1 MLDMFKRYA
10 TGQESD
16 RTLAARLNAKGVL
29 TSRGR
34 QFAKDTVREMLCN
47 AAYAGYVTGLHS
59 KDRSIRGLHDA
70 IVPEALFDRVQELRS
85 YKAVVKQPSPPS
97 DEYLLRKLLCCE
109 RCGAR
114 MHGNR
119 GSRPP
124 VRRYLCA
131 TRRYTQGC
139 TQPITRAEPL
149 ENQLAQWLRDFQP
162 DATLRELV
170 LDTIISQA
178 SQQTGEADR
187 RGELTE
193 QLRRLQDLYVLG
205 DLTKAQYVMRRQTL
219 QDELERLTPPT
230 DPQLAGAEK
239 LLANF
244 AEFWEAETAPAERH
258 RLLTSLFERIWQ
270 DNGQVVAVK
279 PRPAFSIY
287 FQAVTEANESRSG
300 NCGAMSGSDGGRS
313 RSLHT
318 GGSRSGFR
326 LQLSDLEVFA

>member
-1 MLDMFKRYA
+1 
-10 TGQESD
+10 
-16 RTLAARLNAKGVL
+16 
-29 TSRGR
+29 
-34 QFAKDTVREMLCN
+34 MLCN
-47 AAYAGYVTGLHS
+47 AAYAGYVTGLRS

-85 YKAVVKQPSPPS
+85 YKATVKQPSPPS

-114 MHGNR
+114 MHGTR

-131 TRRYTQGC
+131 TRRHDRSC

-170 LDTIISQA
+170 LDTITSQA
-178 SQQTGEADR
+178 SHHRGEADR

-219 QDELERLTPPT
+219 QDELERLAPPT

-244 AEFWEAETAPAERH
+244 AEFWDVEAEPAERH
-258 RLLTSLFERIWQ
+258 RLLMSLFERVWQ
-270 DNGQVVAVK
+270 DDGTIVAVK
-279 PRPAFSIY
+279 PRPAFTAY
-287 FQAVTEANESRSG
+287 FQAVAQTPKSRSG
-300 NCGAMSGSDGGRS
+300 NCGVQSGSDGTRTRGLR
-313 RSLHT
+313 RDRPAL
-318 GGSRSGFR
+318 
-326 LQLSDLEVFA
+326 